1 MATKFGIITPATG
14 IPEQIT
20 INSLTRSK
28 SAESAEARNEK
39 GQVTDLKAYS
49 KGESISITGVLKADG
64 SAVEPGTKITIDSKD
79 YIIES
84 AEQTESNT
92 EFVQYS
98 ITARTADSAEITEYE
113 AGV

>member
-28 SAESAEARNEK
+28 SAEIAEARNEK

-64 SAVEPGTKITIDSKD
+64 TAVEPGSKITIDSKD

-113 AGV
+113 TGA

>member
-28 SAESAEARNEK
+28 SAEIAEARNEK

-64 SAVEPGTKITIDSKD
+64 SAIDSKD